1 MNVKCPLSLQKYQVG
16 SMYIDKNHTDVE
28 CTCSCY
34 DLFVLQVT
42 PHNQQVRPKVFIT
55 IIDNKRCVRVSH
67 KTKAPPPHPPP
78 KKKNIVAAS
87 FSPESSQMQPP
98 STNLQ
103 SSITALNL
111 ESIES
116 IMPFLFI
123 SLAKNN
129 STSELHLSQGKENVV
144 QRRERE
150 RNLSKH
156 CVEFPSLFT
165 KVCKIQSIEV
175 INLQFVHS
183 YTICSA

>member
-55 IIDNKRCVRVSH
+55 IIDNKQCVRVSH

-129 STSELHLSQGKENVV
+129 STSELHLSQGKKMLCREE
-144 QRRERE
+144 RERE
-150 RNLSKH
+150 IFQSTVLNSPLCLPKCAKFNL
-156 CVEFPSLFT
+156 LR
-165 KVCKIQSIEV
+165 
-175 INLQFVHS
+175 
-183 YTICSA
+183 

>member
-1 MNVKCPLSLQKYQVG
+1 MWSACVLVITFLCYRAHIITNKSGQKPIFPSQTTNDVSDSAVKQK
-16 SMYIDKNHTDVE
+16 
-28 CTCSCY
+28 
-34 DLFVLQVT
+34 
-42 PHNQQVRPKVFIT
+42 
-55 IIDNKRCVRVSH
+55 
-67 KTKAPPPHPPP
+67 PPPPPP
-78 KKKNIVAAS
+78 PPQEKNIVAAS
-87 FSPESSQMQPP
+87 FSPASLQMQPP
-98 STNLQ
+98 CTNLQ

-116 IMPFLFI
+116 IKPFLFI

-129 STSELHLSQGKENVV
+129 PTSELHLSQGKKMLCREE
-144 QRRERE
+144 RERE

>member
-1 MNVKCPLSLQKYQVG
+1 
-16 SMYIDKNHTDVE
+16 
-28 CTCSCY
+28 
-34 DLFVLQVT
+34 
-42 PHNQQVRPKVFIT
+42 
-55 IIDNKRCVRVSH
+55 
-67 KTKAPPPHPPP
+67 
-78 KKKNIVAAS
+78 
-87 FSPESSQMQPP
+87 MQPP
-98 STNLQ
+98 CTNLQ

-116 IMPFLFI
+116 IKPFLFI

-129 STSELHLSQGKENVV
+129 PTSELHLSQGKKMLC
-144 QRRERE
+144 RGERE

>member
-1 MNVKCPLSLQKYQVG
+1 MWSACVLVITFLCYRAHIITNKSGQKPIFLSQTTNDVSDSAVKQK
-16 SMYIDKNHTDVE
+16 
-28 CTCSCY
+28 
-34 DLFVLQVT
+34 
-42 PHNQQVRPKVFIT
+42 PPP
-55 IIDNKRCVRVSH
+55 
-67 KTKAPPPHPPP
+67 PPPHP
-78 KKKNIVAAS
+78 KKKIL
-87 FSPESSQMQPP
+87 
-98 STNLQ
+98 LQ
-103 SSITALNL
+103 LLFLQRAYRCSLPVPTCKAALNL

-116 IMPFLFI
+116 IKPFLFI

-129 STSELHLSQGKENVV
+129 PTSELHLSQGKKMLCREE
-144 QRRERE
+144 RERE